1 MGSLCAPSQVAL
13 GCTLAAGRAILGG
26 VSQRKEGAGRKGC
39 QAVTGE
45 SSLFAVRN
53 SQQVARLQCCAVLL
67 LLLSSK
73 GNNARSA
80 AI

>member
-1 MGSLCAPSQVAL
+1 MGSLCAPSQFAL

-45 SSLFAVRN
+45 TPLFAVKN
-53 SQQVARLQCCAVLL
+53 SQKQ
-67 LLLSSK
+67 
-73 GNNARSA
+73 
-80 AI
+80 